1 MSDELSVISEGKL
14 VGRITCAANR
24 LKFRYESSWRESP
37 DAYPLSLSMPLVVEE
52 HPHKA
57 IDCFL
62 RGLLPDNSQVLD
74 QWGKRFHVSPKNPF
88 KLIGH
93 VGEDCAGALQFIP
106 RSREEELLGDPGRG
120 SIAWLSEDDLAR
132 RIRLLLENPGTTR
145 TGTDTGQ
152 FSLAGAQPKTALH
165 LDPASSRWGVPSG
178 RIPTTH
184 ILKPASGQYDG
195 YAENEHFCLTLAREL
210 GMRAA
215 VSSVIH
221 PGGQPVIV
229 VGRYDRLVRDG
240 RFLRIHQEDFC
251 QALSIPPELK
261 YQNDGG
267 PSVKAVAALLRDN
280 SSDPLADLHR
290 FAAALAFN
298 WLISGPDA
306 HAKNYSLLIAPG
318 SQVRLAPLYDLTSSL
333 PYPALISPHKA
344 KLAMKIGSKYKI
356 KDIARRHW
364 ESCARE
370 LGIPSPRLLEQIAT
384 MAELLPDAAIRAA
397 HSIDRSGIKHPVI
410 RRLIENL
417 GPHVD
422 ACLGNLAR
430 SH

>member
-14 VGRITCAANR
+14 VGRITSAANR
-24 LKFRYESSWRESP
+24 LKFRYESSWTESR
-37 DAYPLSLSMPLVVEE
+37 DAFPLSLSMPLVVEE

-62 RGLLPDNSQVLD
+62 RGLLPDNPQVLD
-74 QWGKRFHVSPKNPF
+74 QWGKRFHVSAKNPF
-88 KLIGH
+88 KVIAH

-106 RSREEELLGDPGRG
+106 RSREEELLGNPGEEG
-120 SIAWLSEDDLAR
+120 IAWLSEDDLAQ
-132 RIRLLLENPGTTR
+132 RIRLLLENPGMTR

-165 LDPASSRWGVPSG
+165 LDPASGRWGVPSG

-184 ILKPASGQYDG
+184 ILKPASGHYVG

-215 VSSVIH
+215 SSSVVH

-229 VGRYDRLVRDG
+229 VGRYDRLVRNG

-251 QALSIPPELK
+251 QALSIPPDLK

-267 PSVKAVAALLRDN
+267 PSVKTAANLLRDN
-280 SSDPLADLHR
+280 SSDANGDLTR

-306 HAKNYSLLIAPG
+306 HAKNYSLLIAAG

-333 PYPALISPHKA
+333 PYPAAISPHKA

-356 KDIARRHW
+356 KDISRRHW

-370 LGIPSPRLLEQIAT
+370 LGIPSPKLLEQIAT

-397 HSIDRSGIKHPVI
+397 HSMDRSGIKHPVI
-410 RRLIENL
+410 GRLIDNL
-417 GPHVD
+417 GPHLD